1 MPFLRR
7 IFCTRVASD
16 AADYRYAGVR
26 GGVPARLEA
35 TRLAEAV
42 EARCIELTARLGL
55 RFSWIDLRITS
66 DGRMVCLR

>member
-1 MPFLRR
+1 VLFLRR

-16 AADYRYAGVR
+16 AADYRYA
-26 GGVPARLEA
+26 GVPARLEA